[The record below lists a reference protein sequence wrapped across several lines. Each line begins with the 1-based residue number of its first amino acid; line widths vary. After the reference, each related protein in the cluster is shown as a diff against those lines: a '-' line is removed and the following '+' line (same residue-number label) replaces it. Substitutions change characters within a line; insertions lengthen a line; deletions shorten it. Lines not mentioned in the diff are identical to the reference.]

1 MSDERDTVFVIINNI
16 PRDYRSSDLRNFF
29 SQFIET
35 KGFKCFHFRHR
46 PEVQLKKRHID
57 DGVVDKDETQSK
69 SSNTCCCVARVYTD
83 RCDELLKMYHRK
95 HWLDSNGESISKV
108 CHISK
113 AKIQQSG
120 DMSSKYKTRGEL
132 KQIPSDRETFTEA
145 DLMKLPEL
153 HPPAAM
159 PNGNVG
165 TPTSI
170 FMEAIRQCKL
180 PPIVIK
186 KLGLK
191 FPKTRVN
198 NRYGNVSFDYG
209 GEKEE
214 PKYEESGEEAVLS
227 GCGHK
232 LVSEEDFEEK
242 TDRSDEQSQKVYKRV
257 TRKDPETKKRM
268 EMNIEEDMIH
278 KEDND
283 SEHDDDSCEEWERHE
298 ALTDDPTNQ
307 ERNKDRLFEEEI
319 ELKWEKGGSGLVF
332 YTDAQYWQEQ
342 EGDFDEQTTD
352 DWDVDMSVY
361 YEDGAGDKDARDHV
375 TMRQEKRR
383 RDGEEATDRF
393 TVGIGRKRKLRVPKE
408 DHKIGRFESH
418 TKGVGRKILEKQ
430 GWQEGE
436 GLGSSVKGIAEALE
450 NDGQNPKDRKGFGY
464 RGEKLVRPTGKSQR
478 ADREVIISTV
488 YDDHSK
494 TDPQNPLLRR
504 GHHYHIKYRDKVDFT
519 KPQES
524 QGYID
529 N

>member
-1 MSDERDTVFVIINNI
+1 MNNNDTLFAIINNI
-16 PRDYRSSDLRNFF
+16 PHDYRSSDLRNFF

-46 PEVQLKKRHID
+46 PEVQLHKRKEN
-57 DGVVDKDETQSK
+57 VDSENSDQQKT
-69 SSNTCCCVARVYTD
+69 SSTNTCCCVVRVFED
-83 RCDELLKMYHRK
+83 RYEELFKMYHRK
-95 HWLDSNGESISKV
+95 HWLDNNGESISKV

-113 AKIQQSG
+113 VKIQNS
-120 DMSSKYKTRGEL
+120 DDTSSLYKTRGEL

-180 PPIVIK
+180 PPAVIK

-191 FPKTRVN
+191 FPKTRVK
-198 NRYGNVSFDYG
+198 NRYGNVPFNYG
-209 GEKEE
+209 GKPIEE
-214 PKYEESGEEAVLS
+214 PEDSESIEETVLS
-227 GCGHK
+227 GSGHK
-232 LVSEEDFEEK
+232 LVSDNDYKEK
-242 TDRSDEQSQKVYKRV
+242 KDNSDLHNQRVRKRL
-257 TRKDPETKKRM
+257 TKKDPETKRRM
-268 EMNIEEDMIH
+268 ELNIEENMIH
-278 KEDND
+278 KDGSE

-298 ALTDDPTNQ
+298 ALTDDPSNQ
-307 ERNKDRLFEEEI
+307 ERNKERLFEEEI

-361 YEDGAGDKDARDHV
+361 YEKGAGDKDARDHV
-375 TMRQEKRR
+375 TMRQENRR
-383 RDGEEATDRF
+383 RDGKEATDRF
-393 TVGIGRKRKLRVPKE
+393 TAGLGKKRKVQTPKE
-408 DHKIGRFESH
+408 KHKIGKFESH

-430 GWQEGE
+430 GWQEGQ
-436 GLGSSVKGIAEALE
+436 GLGSTIKGIAEALE
-450 NDGQNPKDRKGFGY
+450 NDGQNPRDRKGFGY
-464 RGEKLVRPTGKSQR
+464 RGEKLVRPIGKCKR
-478 ADREVIISTV
+478 AEREVLISTV
-488 YDDHSK
+488 YDDHSQ
-494 TDPQNPLLRR
+494 TDPQDPLLRR

-524 QGYID
+524 RGLI
-529 N
+529 NN

>member
-1 MSDERDTVFVIINNI
+1 MNNDNAIFAIVNNI
-16 PRDYRSSDLRNFF
+16 PRDYHSSDLRNFF
-29 SQFIET
+29 SQIIET
-35 KGFKCFHFRHR
+35 KGIKCFHFRHR
-46 PEVQLKKRHID
+46 PEVQFQKRTED
-57 DGVVDKDETQSK
+57 DEKDRQPSP
-69 SSNTCCCVARVYTD
+69 SSNTCCCVVKVRAD
-83 RCDELLKMYHRK
+83 RYEDFLKMYHRK

-108 CHISK
+108 CHLSK
-113 AKIQQSG
+113 VRIQNSN
-120 DMSSKYKTRGEL
+120 DLSSSYKTRGEL
-132 KQIPSDRETFTEA
+132 KQIPDDREAFSKT

-165 TPTSI
+165 TPTSV
-170 FMEAIRQCKL
+170 FMEAIRQCRL
-180 PPIVIK
+180 PPAVIK

-191 FPKTRVN
+191 FPKTRVKN
-198 NRYGNVSFDYG
+198 KYGNVPFDYG
-209 GEKEE
+209 VGVEE
-214 PKYEESGEEAVLS
+214 LKTLEPNLENVLS
-227 GCGHK
+227 GSGHK

-242 TDRSDEQSQKVYKRV
+242 GNNSDCDDGKIRKRV
-257 TRKDPETKKRM
+257 SRKDPETKRRM
-268 EMNIEEDMIH
+268 DMNIEEKMIH

-361 YEDGAGDKDARDHV
+361 YEEGAGDKDARDHV

-383 RDGEEATDRF
+383 RDGKEATDRF
-393 TVGIGRKRKLRVPKE
+393 TVGFGRKRKIQTPQKKHR
-408 DHKIGRFESH
+408 IGKFESH

-430 GWQEGE
+430 GWQEGQ
-436 GLGSSVKGIAEALE
+436 GLGSTIKGIAEALE

-464 RGEKLVRPTGKSQR
+464 RGEKLVRPTGKTKR
-478 ADREVIISTV
+478 AEREVLISTV
-488 YDDHSK
+488 YDDHSQ
-494 TDPQNPLLRR
+494 TDPQEPLLRR

-519 KPQES
+519 KPKES
-524 QGYID
+524 QGYI
-529 N
+529 NN